1 MKRFTSLTA
10 AVFTAA
16 FLAAATSVSAQD
28 SNVDQRT
35 YLTFSGPVQMPGIT
49 LPAGKYVFKL
59 APTALHNVMQV
70 FDGEEKHIV
79 GQWFFVPVER
89 TNEEQSK
96 ADGKPVVMFREMP
109 EGMTPAV
116 HYFFYPTDLRGKE
129 FIYPKD
135 QALKIAAATHE
146 TVLATDSDAA
156 KGGEAHV
163 FRVEPSG
170 TESQYDQ
177 NAKASNTVSNPEPFS
192 QEPSKADGKP
202 VVMFREMP
210 EGITPAVHY
219 FFYPTDLRGKEF
231 IYPKAQALK
240 IAAATHETVLA
251 TDTDVEKG
259 GEAHVFRVEPSG
271 TESQYDQNA
280 KASNT
285 VSNPEPFSQEPSK
298 AESSTTPSTASLNS
312 QSDLNNSPAS
322 GPPAPA
328 RQAVGTAGQNPAP
341 APASRQ
347 QASNELPKTASPY
360 GLIGLLGLLSL
371 AGGFGLRLA
380 RSTY

>member
-1 MKRFTSLTA
+1 MKRFTSLAA

-16 FLAAATSVSAQD
+16 FLAAATNVSAQD

-35 YLTFSGPVQMPGIT
+35 FLTFSGPVQMPGVT

-70 FDGEEKHIV
+70 FDGEEKKII

-89 TNEEQSK
+89 TNEEQS
-96 ADGKPVVMFREMP
+96 R
-109 EGMTPAV
+109 
-116 HYFFYPTDLRGKE
+116 
-129 FIYPKD
+129 
-135 QALKIAAATHE
+135 
-146 TVLATDSDAA
+146 
-156 KGGEAHV
+156 
-163 FRVEPSG
+163 
-170 TESQYDQ
+170 
-177 NAKASNTVSNPEPFS
+177 
-192 QEPSKADGKP
+192 ADGKP

-231 IYPKAQALK
+231 IYPKEQALK

-251 TDTDVEKG
+251 TDSDVDKG
-259 GEAHVFRVEPSG
+259 GEAHVFKVEPSG
-271 TESQYDQNA
+271 A
-280 KASNT
+280 AASTANT
-285 VSNPEPFSQEPSK
+285 EPSPAK
-298 AESSTTPSTASLNS
+298 ESSTASLNS

-328 RQAVGTAGQNPAP
+328 PQAVGTSGQNPEPAP
-341 APASRQ
+341 APRQ
-347 QASNELPKTASPY
+347 QASSELPKTASPY
-360 GLIGLLGLLSL
+360 PLIGVLGLLLL

-380 RSTY
+380 RNTY

>member
-1 MKRFTSLTA
+1 MKRFTSLAA

-35 YLTFSGPVQMPGIT
+35 YLTFSGPVQMPGVT

-70 FDGEEKHIV
+70 FDGEEKRII

-89 TNEEQSK
+89 TNE
-96 ADGKPVVMFREMP
+96 
-109 EGMTPAV
+109 
-116 HYFFYPTDLRGKE
+116 
-129 FIYPKD
+129 D
-135 QALKIAAATHE
+135 QA
-146 TVLATDSDAA
+146 
-156 KGGEAHV
+156 
-163 FRVEPSG
+163 R
-170 TESQYDQ
+170 
-177 NAKASNTVSNPEPFS
+177 
-192 QEPSKADGKP
+192 ADGKP

-231 IYPKAQALK
+231 IYPKEQALK

-251 TDTDVEKG
+251 TDTDVAKG
-259 GEAHVFRVEPSG
+259 GEAHVFKVEPSG
-271 TESQYDQNA
+271 AAASTTNTES
-280 KASNT
+280 
-285 VSNPEPFSQEPSK
+285 
-298 AESSTTPSTASLNS
+298 SSATASLNS

-322 GPPAPA
+322 GPPATVNNRPSSSDNRVA
-328 RQAVGTAGQNPAP
+328 GTSGREDQNNNAP
-341 APASRQ
+341 RP
-347 QASNELPKTASPY
+347 QASSELPKTASPY
-360 GLIGLLGLLSL
+360 SLIGLLGLLSL

-380 RSTY
+380 RKTY